1 MTNTL
6 PPVPST
12 KKSRRRAGTEEGG
25 GRRGR
30 VAAGLSLI
38 VALLAL
44 TISGYVGYLVN
55 SKRGLSDA
63 KGRLVNVEKETA
75 QLQKFSAQITR
86 DLSTLREAQ
95 KTLDDSLQALH
106 SEIGKDRRAWLVAE
120 TENLLVIAQH
130 RLRYA
135 RDARLAIEALRAA
148 DQQLALLGDAAFQP
162 VRRQIE
168 NELGALTAFER
179 LDLTGLAR
187 RLGQLAAGVEALPLT
202 PSKPASG
209 TNPPEDG
216 FLHEVWRDLRD
227 LVRVR
232 NTEDIRRPLLLPEHK
247 YYLRENLR
255 LALQGAAFAM
265 LHGDSA
271 TFGLNAR
278 LARQWIH
285 DHYDIRH
292 PAVQAALGELDAA
305 LRIQALT
312 LPDLTGSL
320 NLLRE
325 TRSRHGIS

>member
-1 MTNTL
+1 MANTL

-12 KKSRRRAGTEEGG
+12 KKSRRGTAAEGG
-25 GRRGR
+25 GRSGR

-38 VALLAL
+38 LALLAL
-44 TISGYVGYLVN
+44 IISGYVGYLVN

-75 QLQKFSAQITR
+75 QLQEFSAKITR
-86 DLSTLREAQ
+86 DLGTLREAQ
-95 KTLDDSLQALH
+95 KTLDESLQALH
-106 SEIGKDRRAWLVAE
+106 NEIGKDRRDWLVTE
-120 TENLLVIAQH
+120 TVSLLVIAQH

-135 RDARLAIEALRAA
+135 RDAGLAIEALKAA
-148 DQQLALLGDAAFQP
+148 DQQLALLGDAMYQP

-168 NELGALTAFER
+168 IELGALTAFEM
-179 LDLTGLAR
+179 LDLTGQAH
-187 RLGQLAAGVEALPLT
+187 RLGQLAAAVDTLPLI
-202 PSKPASG
+202 PPKPAPEA
-209 TNPPEDG
+209 NPAAEG
-216 FLHEVWRDLRD
+216 LLHEVWRDLRD

-232 NTEDIRRPLLLPEHK
+232 STEDVRRPLLLPEHK

-255 LALQGAAFAM
+255 LALQGAEFAL
-265 LHGDSA
+265 LHGDSK

-278 LARQWIH
+278 LARQWIQ
-285 DHYDIRH
+285 DHYDTRH

-325 TRSRHGIS
+325 IRRRHGIS

>member
-6 PPVPST
+6 PPAPST
-12 KKSRRRAGTEEGG
+12 KKSRRRTTAEEGG

-38 VALLAL
+38 LAILAL

-75 QLQKFSAQITR
+75 KLQEFSAQITR
-86 DLSTLREAQ
+86 DLSTLREGQ
-95 KTLDDSLQALH
+95 KTLDESLQALH
-106 SEIGKDRRAWLVAE
+106 NEVGKDRRAWLVAE

-148 DQQLALLGDAAFQP
+148 DQQLALLGDAVFQP

-187 RLGQLAAGVEALPLT
+187 RLGKLAADVETLPLT
-202 PSKPASG
+202 PPKPA
-209 TNPPEDG
+209 PETGQLDDG

-232 NTEDIRRPLLLPEHK
+232 STEDIRRPLLLPEHK

-255 LALQGAAFAM
+255 LALQGAEFAI
-265 LHGDSA
+265 LHGDGT

-278 LARQWIH
+278 LARQWIQ
-285 DHYDIRH
+285 DYYDTRH

-325 TRSRHGIS
+325 IRSRHGVS

>member
-1 MTNTL
+1 MANTL
-6 PPVPST
+6 PPVPSK
-12 KKSRRRAGTEEGG
+12 KKSRPGATAEGG

-30 VAAGLSLI
+30 VTAGLSLI
-38 VALLAL
+38 LALLAL
-44 TISGYVGYLVN
+44 IISGYVGYLVN

-75 QLQKFSAQITR
+75 QLQEFSAQITR
-86 DLSTLREAQ
+86 DLSTLRDAQ
-95 KTLDDSLQALH
+95 KNLDESLQALH
-106 SEIGKDRRAWLVAE
+106 NEIGKDRRAWLVTE

-148 DQQLALLGDAAFQP
+148 DQQLALLGDALFQP

-168 NELGALTAFER
+168 IELGALTAFES
-179 LDLTGLAR
+179 LKLAEKAR
-187 RLGQLAAGVEALPLT
+187 HLGQIAASVDTLPLT
-202 PSKPASG
+202 PSKPASETG
-209 TNPPEDG
+209 QPKDG
-216 FLHEVWRDLRD
+216 LLQEVWRDLRD

-232 NTEDIRRPLLLPEHK
+232 STEDIRRPLLLPEHK

-255 LALQGAAFAM
+255 LALQGAEFAL

-278 LARQWIH
+278 FARQWLQ

-292 PAVQAALGELDAA
+292 PAVQAALSELDTT

-312 LPDLTGSL
+312 LPDLSGSY
-320 NLLRE
+320 NLLLQLRN
-325 TRSRHGIS
+325 RPGVS